1 MSAAAI
7 ADSTHI
13 GAIAFAMTHWS
24 VVLAAQG
31 ESTAADEALEKL
43 CRNYWRPLYGF
54 ARRRGFGPEES
65 HDLTQGFFALLLERR
80 DFDAVRQ
87 EKGRLRSYLLVAF
100 KHFLANEHQ
109 RSGGSA
115 KVVVRAIGPSLAR
128 FQIQGCSSRSCFAAR
143 C

>member
-13 GAIAFAMTHWS
+13 GAIAFAATHWS

-65 HDLTQGFFALLLERR
+65 QDLTQGFSHCYWNEISTQCVRR
-80 DFDAVRQ
+80 RGACV
-87 EKGRLRSYLLVAF
+87 LT
-100 KHFLANEHQ
+100 
-109 RSGGSA
+109 
-115 KVVVRAIGPSLAR
+115 
-128 FQIQGCSSRSCFAAR
+128 CWSRSNTFW
-143 C
+143 